1 MSAFRVVS
9 LLTAWAVILIAA
21 DASWENKAAAAWTE
35 DDARQILAESPWAKT
50 TQAMISPLQTEDE
63 RRAGGKMGQ
72 DQGLGFD
79 GIADDRPRIQAP
91 KSAIDIVRPEALAP
105 APSQFIRLRVRWES
119 ALPIRVAELKSHV
132 VEVLTLD
139 RNGYSIGIYGIP
151 AARSS
156 GGGPKSVAD
165 SLKNQAVLKRDGK
178 EDVRPFSVEVLR
190 RDDGP
195 VIVYVFPLSAEI
207 SKNDRRIEFEA
218 RIGRIAIA
226 QFFDLAQMQ
235 FQGKLEL

>member
-1 MSAFRVVS
+1 MSALRVAL

-21 DASWENKAAAAWTE
+21 DPSWKNKAAAAWTE
-35 DDARQILAESPWAKT
+35 GDARQILTESPWAKT

-79 GIADDRPRIQAP
+79 GVADDRPRVQAP
-91 KSAIDIVRPEALAP
+91 KNLVDIVKPEALTP
-105 APSQFIRLRVRWES
+105 APSQSIMLQVRWES

-132 VEVLTLD
+132 VEALTLD
-139 RNGYSIGIYGIP
+139 GNGYSIAIYGIP
-151 AARSS
+151 VARSS
-156 GGGPKSVAD
+156 GGNPKSVAD
-165 SLKNQAVLKRDGK
+165 SLKKQAVLKRDGK
-178 EDVRPFSVEVLR
+178 EDVRPSSIEVLP

-195 VIVYVFPLSAEI
+195 VVVYVFPLSAEI
-207 SKNDRRIEFEA
+207 SKNDRRIEFDA

-226 QFFDLAQMQ
+226 QFFDLTQMQ